1 MRERERQETSP
12 LLVHVFPSFAR
23 GGQQMRLASLVRG
36 LEGAFRHRIVS
47 LDGDTSAADAF
58 PAGSIE
64 VERFA
69 ARKSPGLSPS
79 TIRGLARRISGA
91 DVLCTYNFGALEAAI
106 ANRVGPKLP
115 HIHFEDGFGP
125 DEALSRQKLKRVFLR
140 RAVLGKSLVVVPSR
154 GLERLA
160 VETWRLKRANVR
172 RIVNGVDVARFAGA
186 PRRRE
191 AGTPVIVGSLG
202 ALRPEKNYARLIRAF
217 EAAVSGAAA
226 RLVIYGE
233 GPEREALSALAAR
246 TSGAVEL
253 RGETRTPEAA
263 YTELDIFALSSDTEQ
278 APLSL
283 MEAMA
288 AGLPAAATDVGDVR
302 GMVAE
307 ENREFVTA
315 PGDEDALAGAL
326 ARLIGD
332 ADLRARLSA
341 ANAEKARG
349 DFGLERMIADYR
361 ALFLEAL
368 RRGAP

>member
-1 MRERERQETSP
+1 MRERERRERSP

-23 GGQQMRLASLVRG
+23 GGQQMRLASLARG
-36 LEGAFRHRIVS
+36 LEGAFRHRIIS

-58 PAGSIE
+58 AVGSIE

-69 ARKSPGLSPS
+69 ARKSAGLSFLN
-79 TIRGLARRISGA
+79 IRGLARRIAGA

-140 RAVLGKSLVVVPSR
+140 RAVLGKSLVVVPSH

-160 VETWRLKRANVR
+160 IETWRLRRGNVR
-172 RIVNGVDVARFAGA
+172 RIANGVDVARFAGA
-186 PRRRE
+186 PRQR
-191 AGTPVIVGSLG
+191 GSNGVVVVGSVG
-202 ALRPEKNYARLIRAF
+202 AMRPEKNYARLIRAF
-217 EAAVSGAAA
+217 EAVASGGAA
-226 RLVIYGE
+226 RLSIYGD

-288 AGLPAAATDVGDVR
+288 AGLAVAATDVGGVR
-302 GMVAE
+302 DMVSEA
-307 ENREFVTA
+307 NRDFVTA
-315 PGDEDALAGAL
+315 PGDEVVFAAAL
-326 ARLIGD
+326 ARLISD
-332 ADLRARLSA
+332 ADLRARLGA
-341 ANAEKARG
+341 ANAEKAREE
-349 DFGLERMIADYR
+349 FGLERMIADYR

-368 RRGAP
+368 ARGAR